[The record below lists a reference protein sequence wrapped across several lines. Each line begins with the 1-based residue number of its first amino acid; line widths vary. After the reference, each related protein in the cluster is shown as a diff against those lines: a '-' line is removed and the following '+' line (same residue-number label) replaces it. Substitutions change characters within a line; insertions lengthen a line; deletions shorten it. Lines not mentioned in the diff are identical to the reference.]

1 MSRIS
6 LLIRHA
12 LKYILHLLG
21 KPDGKA
27 HRPTIKHQGIDR
39 EKPSLHPLR
48 EAMC

>member
-12 LKYILHLLG
+12 LKSTLLG